1 MPQSKRLIR
10 PLRPVV
16 HLVALAV
23 AIAGPAVLDA
33 RSAFAQSGAR
43 VIATVPVG
51 RAPLGVGVDSGLRR
65 VFVTNSQDDSVSMLD
80 GTGDTVLDTIPV
92 GRRPFFHVAVDEVG
106 HRVFVT
112 NNGDGTLA
120 IIDAV
125 SGGLADTVAGLD
137 GAPEGVG
144 VHPGRKRA
152 YVTRGG
158 HTLSVIDLERRRVL
172 SDIDTGAFNHTVAID
187 AALERAYVSRS
198 APDVLTVIDL
208 ATESWLAD
216 LPATGHPAIDLRTH
230 RVYLAD
236 FRAPRVWV
244 VDGIAGRVVGSI
256 PLAYRPLLLAI
267 DAARG
272 CLYTTHP
279 ADNRVTVVDM
289 VGGRVLGTLLVGA
302 EPAGIAADTS
312 SGKVYVANTQGNSV
326 TVIQGEACSDAVLP
340 SPTRTPTAS
349 PSPSATPTPTSS
361 PSPSATA
368 SPSSTAVEP
377 PMASPTAATAT
388 SSPPTAARLFLP
400 VLNRE
405 SCPPPDLFI
414 DVVLVMDASLSM
426 LDSGPAGKT
435 KLADAKEAA
444 RRFISPL
451 RLTTSPD
458 TAGDRVAI
466 VTFNTRAQLVEP
478 LGSSAAVL
486 RIAIE
491 GIAAASGS
499 RVDLGIRR
507 AADVLSG
514 TSRKGRIPAMVI
526 LSDGRVDAA
535 AAVAASRDA
544 RALGIE
550 LYVVGLGPQHDA
562 ATLAAMALSPDRYFN
577 APDSGSLARI
587 YTDLTTLL
595 PCPPAAF
602 WGGR

>member
-1 MPQSKRLIR
+1 MTQSKRSIR
-10 PLRPVV
+10 RWQPVV
-16 HLVALAV
+16 YLAALTV
-23 AIAGPAVLDA
+23 AIAGAVVLTA
-33 RSAFAQSGAR
+33 RSTIAQSAAR

-65 VFVTNSQDDSVSMLD
+65 VFVTNSEDHSVSMLD
-80 GTGDTVLDTIPV
+80 GSRDAVLDTIPV
-92 GRRPFFHVAVDEVG
+92 GRRPFFHVAVDETS
-106 HRVFVT
+106 HRVYVA
-112 NNGDGTLA
+112 NNGEGTLA

-125 SGGLADTVAGLD
+125 SGGLAETVAGLD

-144 VHPGRKRA
+144 LHPGRQRA

-158 HTLSVIDLERRRVL
+158 RSLSVIDLAQRRL
-172 SDIDTGAFNHTVAID
+172 LGDIDTGTFNHTVAVD
-187 AALERAYVSRS
+187 PALDRAYVSRS
-198 APDVLTVIDL
+198 DPDVLTIIDL
-208 ATESWLAD
+208 ATESFLAD
-216 LPATGHPAIDLRTH
+216 LPATGHPAVDLQSH

-244 VDGIAGRVVGSI
+244 VDGIAGRVIGSI
-256 PLAYRPLLLAI
+256 PLGHRPLLLAV
-267 DAARG
+267 DAVRG

-279 ADNRVTVVDM
+279 ADNLVTVVDM
-289 VGGRVLGTLLVGA
+289 VGGRVLGTLPVGA
-302 EPAGIAADTS
+302 EPAGIAADPST
-312 SGKVYVANTQGNSV
+312 GKVYVANTQGDSV
-326 TVIQGEACSDAVLP
+326 TVIQGEACGVGVVPTDSPPPSTTAV
-340 SPTRTPTAS
+340 AS
-349 PSPSATPTPTSS
+349 STPTPSTTAFPTS
-361 PSPSATA
+361 T
-368 SPSSTAVEP
+368 T
-377 PMASPTAATAT
+377 SPTAATAT
-388 SSPPTAARLFLP
+388 STPPATALLFLP
-400 VLNRE
+400 LLIRE

-414 DVVLVMDASLSM
+414 DVVLVLDASLSM

-444 RRFISPL
+444 RRFIAPL
-451 RLTTSPD
+451 RFTAPPIA
-458 TAGDRVAI
+458 AGDRVAI
-466 VTFNTRAQLVEP
+466 VTFNARAQLVEP
-478 LGSSAAVL
+478 LSSSAAVL
-486 RIAIE
+486 RMAIE
-491 GIAAASGS
+491 GITAAGGS

-507 AADVLSG
+507 AAEVLTA

-550 LYVVGLGPQHDA
+550 GYVVGLGPLHDV
-562 ATLAAMALSPDRYFN
+562 ATLTAMALGSDRYFD